1 MRVKSLTPPFPSV
14 FPMTPMTSSAL
25 YSPPVMP
32 FSSPEASDTD
42 FNSTLRTSIAIVF
55 ASRLRA
61 SEPFEMCGRSRLA
74 RQVAAIGLADDL
86 AVARDDL
93 AGLDR
98 RDRPALERLAFEW
111 REVRHALQVFRAHHL
126 FHLEVDDDEVSIGAD
141 RDRALLRVDAIDA
154 GRRAGRALDQD
165 FKRHAAQ
172 AAIVQQCGQ
181 VGAERRQTRP
191 RAMEAGFRFVGRARP

>member
-98 RDRPALERLAFEW
+98 CDRPALERLAFER
-111 REVRHALQVFRAHHL
+111 REVRHALQVFRAHDF
-126 FHLEVDDDEVSIGAD
+126 FHLEVNDNQIGIRAHG
-141 RDRALLRVDAIDA
+141 DRAFLRIDA
-154 GRRAGRALDQD
+154 VDPGRRTGRAFDQD
-165 FKRHAAQ
+165 LERHAAQ
-172 AAIVQQCGQ
+172 AAVVQQRGQ
-181 VGAERRQTRP
+181 VGAERRQ
-191 RAMEAGFRFVGRARP
+191 ARP